1 MASFLPRDSV
11 RWRHKIPKSTMP
23 ALMITA
29 LRMRGGSEDDHEHD
43 PEDMDAYAD

>member
-1 MASFLPRDSV
+1 
-11 RWRHKIPKSTMP
+11 MP

-43 PEDMDAYAD
+43 PEDMDACADKRVQHGIAIQPDLPERPAA